1 MAFTSIGEII
11 NLVVL
16 IVVIAYILS
25 GYIKSPEKS
34 LFQLRRKKLFDWE
47 DFKFAAIIAV
57 PAILFHELAH
67 KFVAIAYGAS
77 ASFEIFPLGI
87 LLGLFLR
94 LIHSPFLLLAPGY
107 VSIPPDI
114 LSSAE
119 FGIVAFAG
127 PLVNLIF
134 WLVPVF
140 ILKTQK
146 RKLNRRTSIFLFYTS
161 FINMWLFIFN
171 MIPFGP
177 LDGAKVFA
185 ALGGALGF

>member
-1 MAFTSIGEII
+1 MAFTSIREIF
-11 NLVVL
+11 NLIIL
-16 IVVIAYILS
+16 IAAIAYILS
-25 GYIKSPEKS
+25 GYIKSPDKSLLKMRRKS
-34 LFQLRRKKLFDWE
+34 LFDWD

-67 KFVAIAYGAS
+67 KFVAIAYGAE
-77 ASFEIFPLGI
+77 ATFEIFGFGI

-107 VSIPPDI
+107 VLISPEAA
-114 LSSAE
+114 LSVQQ

-127 PLVNLIF
+127 PFVNLIF
-134 WLVPVF
+134 WLVPAF

-146 RKLNRRTSIFLFYTS
+146 RKLKRRTAIFLFYTS

-171 MIPFGP
+171 MIPFNP
-177 LDGAKVFA
+177 LDGGKVFA
-185 ALGGALGF
+185 ALLSAFG